1 MAQALKASV
10 DTQCGAAVHWSKH
23 LHYTMGESQDKL
35 HVQSFK
41 SHEFHSLISLAHS
54 IDNFLQVNPSKQL
67 LMSMTKKTKKPLQ
80 KTKIHNGLARMCIKL
95 EKGVAFLKHDINKL
109 IHL

>member
-23 LHYTMGESQDKL
+23 LHYTEGESQDKL

-41 SHEFHSLISLAHS
+41 SHEFHTLISLAHS
-54 IDNFLQVNPSKQL
+54 TDNFLQVTPSKQL
-67 LMSMTKKTKKPLQ
+67 LMSMTKKDNKNSSKKQKYVMALQ
-80 KTKIHNGLARMCIKL
+80 GSVLTS
-95 EKGVAFLKHDINKL
+95 
-109 IHL
+109 